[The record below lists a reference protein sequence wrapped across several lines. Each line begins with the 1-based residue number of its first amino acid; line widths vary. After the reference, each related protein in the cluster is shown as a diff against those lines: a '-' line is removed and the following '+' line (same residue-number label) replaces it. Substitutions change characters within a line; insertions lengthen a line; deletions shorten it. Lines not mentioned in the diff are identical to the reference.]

1 MPPHSVPDPQAPPP
15 DGTPQPDR
23 AAPASRDELD
33 RTYTRLYEELRTLA
47 RRHLGSDQAS
57 HTLSPTALVHE
68 SYLKLADLV
77 SGHERSRAQ
86 FFALAS
92 RAMRHILVDHARG
105 RNAQKRGGAL
115 LQVTLHPDLAIADSP
130 ALDLMALDDALSRL
144 GELSERLER
153 VVECRFFGGLSVP
166 ETAEALGISVR
177 TVEREWT
184 RARAYLYQLL
194 AGDRA

>member
-1 MPPHSVPDPQAPPP
+1 LLMPSSPPQDPRTPAPP
-15 DGTPQPDR
+15 D
-23 AAPASRDELD
+23 AAAGAAASSRDELD
-33 RTYTRLYEELRTLA
+33 RTYARLYEELRALA
-47 RRHLGSDQAS
+47 RRHLGRDGAV

-77 SGHERSRAQ
+77 TGHERSRAQ

-105 RNAQKRGGAL
+105 RNAQKRGGGA
-115 LQVTLHPDLAIADSP
+115 LQVTLHPELAADEPSIFDL
-130 ALDLMALDDALSRL
+130 LTLDDALSQL
-144 GELSERLER
+144 GQLSERLER

-166 ETAEALGISVR
+166 ETAEALGTSVR
-177 TVEREWT
+177 TIEREWT

-194 AGDRA
+194 AGDGA